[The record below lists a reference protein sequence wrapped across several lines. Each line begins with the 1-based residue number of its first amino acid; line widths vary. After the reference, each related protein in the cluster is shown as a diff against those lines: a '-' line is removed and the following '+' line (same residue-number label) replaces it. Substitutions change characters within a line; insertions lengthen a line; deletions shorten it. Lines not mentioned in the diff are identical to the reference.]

1 MGKKVAGINFLWY
14 ICVNLEAE
22 EKMVLPEWRLI
33 IMANLFSIL
42 FIILVAVV
50 GGIPTIV
57 ITGYIPV
64 MIAQKIYRKV
74 KFGYSLYRQVGD
86 LTTTETNLRL
96 LAT

>member
-1 MGKKVAGINFLWY
+1 MVRLKNRREISSCQIKTIPKKKFGKDSLQ
-14 ICVNLEAE
+14 
-22 EKMVLPEWRLI
+22 EKRGGYKRRVWEVY

-42 FIILVAVV
+42 FIILVAIV

-74 KFGYSLYRQVGD
+74 KYGYSLYR
-86 LTTTETNLRL
+86 
-96 LAT
+96 

>member
-1 MGKKVAGINFLWY
+1 MVRLKNRREISSCQIKNIPKKKFGKDSLQETKAGGYKRRVWEVY
-14 ICVNLEAE
+14 
-22 EKMVLPEWRLI
+22 

-42 FIILVAVV
+42 FIILVAIV

-74 KFGYSLYRQVGD
+74 KYGYSLYR
-86 LTTTETNLRL
+86 
-96 LAT
+96 

>member
-1 MGKKVAGINFLWY
+1 
-14 ICVNLEAE
+14 
-22 EKMVLPEWRLI
+22 MVLPEWRLN
-33 IMANLFSIL
+33 IMANFFSIL

-74 KFGYSLYRQVGD
+74 KFGYSLYR
-86 LTTTETNLRL
+86 
-96 LAT
+96 

>member
-22 EKMVLPEWRLI
+22 EKMVLPEWRLN

-74 KFGYSLYRQVGD
+74 KFGYSLYR
-86 LTTTETNLRL
+86 
-96 LAT
+96 

>member
-1 MGKKVAGINFLWY
+1 MVRLKNRREISSCQIKTSRKR
-14 ICVNLEAE
+14 NLAKILCRKQKRGGYKRRVWE
-22 EKMVLPEWRLI
+22 VY

-42 FIILVAVV
+42 FIILVAIV

-74 KFGYSLYRQVGD
+74 KYGYSLYR
-86 LTTTETNLRL
+86 
-96 LAT
+96 

>member
-1 MGKKVAGINFLWY
+1 MFRLKNRRKNSSCQNKNIPEKEIPQRFFAGNKIGVDIKRRVWEVY
-14 ICVNLEAE
+14 
-22 EKMVLPEWRLI
+22 

-42 FIILVAVV
+42 FIILVAIV

-74 KFGYSLYRQVGD
+74 KYGYSLYR
-86 LTTTETNLRL
+86 
-96 LAT
+96 

>member
-1 MGKKVAGINFLWY
+1 
-14 ICVNLEAE
+14 
-22 EKMVLPEWRLI
+22 MVLPEWRLI
-33 IMANLFSIL
+33 IMANLFSIF

-74 KFGYSLYRQVGD
+74 KFGYSLYR
-86 LTTTETNLRL
+86 
-96 LAT
+96 

>member
-1 MGKKVAGINFLWY
+1 MVRLKNRREISSCQIKTIPKKKFGKDSLQETRVWEVY
-14 ICVNLEAE
+14 
-22 EKMVLPEWRLI
+22 

-42 FIILVAVV
+42 FIILVAIV

-74 KFGYSLYRQVGD
+74 KYGYSLYR
-86 LTTTETNLRL
+86 
-96 LAT
+96 

>member
-1 MGKKVAGINFLWY
+1 MFRLKNRRGISSCQIKNIPKREISQRFFAGNKSG
-14 ICVNLEAE
+14 VDVK
-22 EKMVLPEWRLI
+22 EKIWEVY

-42 FIILVAVV
+42 FIILVAIV

-74 KFGYSLYRQVGD
+74 KYGYSLYR
-86 LTTTETNLRL
+86 
-96 LAT
+96 

>member
-1 MGKKVAGINFLWY
+1 
-14 ICVNLEAE
+14 
-22 EKMVLPEWRLI
+22 MVVREWRLN

-74 KFGYSLYRQVGD
+74 KFGYSLYR
-86 LTTTETNLRL
+86 
-96 LAT
+96 

>member
-1 MGKKVAGINFLWY
+1 MVRLKTGEKFHPVRLKTSRKR
-14 ICVNLEAE
+14 NLAKILCRKQKRGGYKRRVWE
-22 EKMVLPEWRLI
+22 VY

-42 FIILVAVV
+42 FIILVAIV

-74 KFGYSLYRQVGD
+74 KYGYSLYR
-86 LTTTETNLRL
+86 
-96 LAT
+96 

>member
-1 MGKKVAGINFLWY
+1 MVRLKNRRGISSCQIKTIPKKKFCKDSLQETKAGWIKRRVWEVY
-14 ICVNLEAE
+14 
-22 EKMVLPEWRLI
+22 

-42 FIILVAVV
+42 FIILVAIV

-74 KFGYSLYRQVGD
+74 KYGYSLYR
-86 LTTTETNLRL
+86 
-96 LAT
+96 